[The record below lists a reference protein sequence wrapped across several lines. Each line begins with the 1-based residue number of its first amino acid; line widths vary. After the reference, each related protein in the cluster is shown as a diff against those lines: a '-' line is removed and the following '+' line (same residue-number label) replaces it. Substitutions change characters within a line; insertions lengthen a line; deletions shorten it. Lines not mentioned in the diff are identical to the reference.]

1 MATLSSTQIGIAAR
15 RPLRAAALLEVGAMV
30 AILLSYI
37 WWWQGAFPGASLL
50 MVALYFGIGILS
62 HARRGERPREIG
74 IAPHRLPR
82 ALRNVALVVVPAIAV
97 TLAIGSAMD
106 SWHFRGWEHPIIAV
120 TSMLAWATAQQYGL
134 LCFFYRRF
142 CDIFV
147 SRWAASAGASAV
159 FATMHAPNGFLIAVT
174 AAAGLV
180 ACALYRRVPN
190 VLAIGIGHAAL
201 SYVLLCAL
209 PFTVT
214 HGLRV
219 GPGYL
224 ALP

>member
-1 MATLSSTQIGIAAR
+1 MATLSSTQIEIAAP
-15 RPLRAAALLEVGAMV
+15 RPLRAAAVVEVGAMV

-37 WWWQGAFPGASLL
+37 WGWQRAFHGSALL
-50 MVALYFGIGILS
+50 IVALYFGIGILS

-74 IAPHRLPR
+74 LATHRFTH
-82 ALRNVALVVVPAIAV
+82 ALRNVALVIVPAIAV
-97 TLAIGSAMD
+97 TLAIGFALD
-106 SWHFRGWEHPIIAV
+106 GWHFRSWEHPILAL
-120 TSMLAWATAQQYGL
+120 TWMLAWATAQQYGL

-142 CDIFV
+142 CEIFI

-190 VLAIGIGHAAL
+190 LLAIGIGHAAL

-209 PFTVT
+209 PFSVT